1 MHKFSLLLLA
11 VISVSVV
18 DGAEAWKRD
27 SGLKAVNGDFTASFT
42 FRWNGFLPVKKPGE
56 WVNGMVA
63 CHRSGYYEGWRLLL
77 HHENEG
83 KPVFEIGRKEGSV
96 GLESGEGLS
105 TGVWHRVAVSWEHSA
120 ANPNVGTMR
129 LFTDGVLT
137 AQSPADR
144 PRPMVDASPIMLG
157 YVDFGVGALDYEV
170 ADCAIVP
177 KVLSEKEVAAQYRAD
192 PKVAADD
199 PLASRTMMKKV
210 VDRSFAALKLA
221 DERVRTLSKGLP
233 AAIGKGMRENRRV
246 AKTDEL
252 WLRDG
257 ETRVIEDIEFHGE
270 ELRIDRKD
278 FSPVR
283 EKSVRNRFPAAVRD
297 RVICARADGLDPF
310 VPFGVGVTDRRAFLV
325 YADGMRPL
333 PRAAWPEKECANAE
347 MKDGELRFAVSDAP
361 VLPSGSKALV
371 YGYWKYFWADAALP
385 VEVLDD
391 GVMRPLQGHQYG
403 YCDKPRLSVM
413 GVPEVMDKPGEWC
426 VLDGMLY
433 LLPPEKDFKFVTI
446 PKFKGP
452 FLRIRGKHGRIV
464 LRNVIFTGS
473 LACALDVSDC
483 EDVLLEN
490 VAFRNNCGDDA
501 RIARCGKVRVNRSTF
516 KNTGLTQLWLDT
528 GDRVKL
534 KKGDFLIRDCGFSRS
549 GMLQRTY
556 TPGILINGC
565 GAIVSK
571 CRFFDSP
578 SSAIRIEGNDH
589 AVLDCKFV
597 RNVLESDDQ
606 GAIDIWGDPTYRGMV
621 FARNVFRDVGGNGNH
636 DCGRNAIRFD
646 DFISGMAV
654 ISNTF
659 VNASQGN
666 FGAVNI
672 HGGHYNL
679 ITGNEFRDCSRGI
692 GGFGWGDKRMAERL
706 AEDEIRGKTKL
717 LENNSAYP
725 EAYPD
730 ITRIGKDDFAQ
741 IIYGNIFEN
750 CCERIRGQCINSLMF
765 DNK

>member
-56 WVNGMVA
+56 WVNGMIA
-63 CHRSGYYEGWRLLL
+63 CHRPGYYEGWRLLL

-129 LFTDGVLT
+129 LFADGILV
-137 AQSPADR
+137 AQSSADR

-199 PLASRTMMKKV
+199 PLASRTMMRKV

-283 EKSVRNRFPAAVRD
+283 EESVRNRFPAAVRD

-452 FLRIRGKHGRIV
+452 FLRIRGMHGRIV

-501 RIARCGKVRVNRSTF
+501 RIARCGKVRVYLSTF

-621 FARNVFRDVGGNGNH
+621 FARNVFRDVGG
-636 DCGRNAIRFD
+636 
-646 DFISGMAV
+646 
-654 ISNTF
+654 
-659 VNASQGN
+659 
-666 FGAVNI
+666 
-672 HGGHYNL
+672 
-679 ITGNEFRDCSRGI
+679 
-692 GGFGWGDKRMAERL
+692 
-706 AEDEIRGKTKL
+706 
-717 LENNSAYP
+717 
-725 EAYPD
+725 
-730 ITRIGKDDFAQ
+730 
-741 IIYGNIFEN
+741 
-750 CCERIRGQCINSLMF
+750 
-765 DNK
+765 

>member
-83 KPVFEIGRKEGSV
+83 KPVFEIGRKEGAV
-96 GLESGEGLS
+96 GLESGEGLA

-120 ANPNVGTMR
+120 TNANVGTMR
-129 LFTDGVLT
+129 MFADGILV
-137 AQSPADR
+137 AQSSADR

-199 PLASRTMMKKV
+199 PLASRTMMRKV

-278 FSPVR
+278 FSPVH
-283 EKSVRNRFPAAVRD
+283 EESVRNRFPAAVRD

-333 PRAAWPEKECANAE
+333 PRA
-347 MKDGELRFAVSDAP
+347 G
-361 VLPSGSKALV
+361 
-371 YGYWKYFWADAALP
+371 
-385 VEVLDD
+385 
-391 GVMRPLQGHQYG
+391 
-403 YCDKPRLSVM
+403 
-413 GVPEVMDKPGEWC
+413 
-426 VLDGMLY
+426 
-433 LLPPEKDFKFVTI
+433 
-446 PKFKGP
+446 
-452 FLRIRGKHGRIV
+452 
-464 LRNVIFTGS
+464 
-473 LACALDVSDC
+473 
-483 EDVLLEN
+483 
-490 VAFRNNCGDDA
+490 
-501 RIARCGKVRVNRSTF
+501 
-516 KNTGLTQLWLDT
+516 
-528 GDRVKL
+528 
-534 KKGDFLIRDCGFSRS
+534 
-549 GMLQRTY
+549 
-556 TPGILINGC
+556 
-565 GAIVSK
+565 
-571 CRFFDSP
+571 
-578 SSAIRIEGNDH
+578 
-589 AVLDCKFV
+589 
-597 RNVLESDDQ
+597 
-606 GAIDIWGDPTYRGMV
+606 
-621 FARNVFRDVGGNGNH
+621 
-636 DCGRNAIRFD
+636 
-646 DFISGMAV
+646 
-654 ISNTF
+654 
-659 VNASQGN
+659 
-666 FGAVNI
+666 
-672 HGGHYNL
+672 
-679 ITGNEFRDCSRGI
+679 
-692 GGFGWGDKRMAERL
+692 
-706 AEDEIRGKTKL
+706 
-717 LENNSAYP
+717 
-725 EAYPD
+725 
-730 ITRIGKDDFAQ
+730 
-741 IIYGNIFEN
+741 
-750 CCERIRGQCINSLMF
+750 
-765 DNK
+765 

>member
-27 SGLKAVNGDFTASFT
+27 SGLKAVDGDFTASFT

-63 CHRSGYYEGWRLLL
+63 CHRSGYYEGWRLFL

-83 KPVFEIGRKEGSV
+83 KPVFEIGRKEGAV

-105 TGVWHRVAVSWEHSA
+105 TGVWHRVAVSWEHSS
-120 ANPNVGTMR
+120 ANPSVGTMR
-129 LFTDGVLT
+129 LFTDGVLA

-170 ADCAIVP
+170 ADSSIVP
-177 KVLSEKEVAAQYRAD
+177 KALSATEIAAQYRAD
-192 PKVAADD
+192 PKVSADD

-210 VDRSFAALKLA
+210 VERSFAALKLA
-221 DERVRTLSKGLP
+221 DERARSLSDGLP
-233 AAIGKGMRENRRV
+233 AAIGKGTREDRYVLN
-246 AKTDEL
+246 TEEIQ
-252 WLRDG
+252 LRDG
-257 ETRVIEDIEFHGE
+257 ETKIVEYIDFHGE
-270 ELRIDRKD
+270 ELRIERKD

-283 EKSVRNRFPAAVRD
+283 EESVRKRFPAAVRD
-297 RVICARADGLDPF
+297 RVICAKADGLDPF
-310 VPFGVGVTDRRAFLV
+310 VPFGVGVSDRRAFLV

-333 PRAAWPEKECANAE
+333 PRSAWPEKECANAE
-347 MKDGELRFAVSDAP
+347 MKDGKFRFSASDAP

-385 VEVLDD
+385 AEVLDD
-391 GVMRPLQGHQYG
+391 GTMRPLASHSYG
-403 YCDKPRLSVM
+403 FSDKPRLTVM
-413 GVPEVMDKPGEWC
+413 GVPEVTDKPGEWC
-426 VLDGMLY
+426 VLDGVLY
-433 LLPPEKDFKFVTI
+433 LLPPEEDFEFVTI

-452 FLRIRGKHGRIV
+452 FLRIHGKRGRIV
-464 LRNVIFTGS
+464 LRNVTFTGS
-473 LACALDVSDC
+473 LANALDIFDC

-490 VAFRNNCGDDA
+490 VSFRNNCGDDA
-501 RIARCGKVRVNRSTF
+501 KISRCGKVRVYRSTF
-516 KNTGLTQLWLDT
+516 ENTGLTQLSIST

-534 KKGDFLIRDCGFSRS
+534 QKGDFLVRACSFSRS

-589 AVLDCKFV
+589 SVLDCKFV

-606 GAIDIWGDPTYRGMV
+606 GAIDSWGDPTYRGMV

-659 VNASQGN
+659 INASQGN
-666 FGAVNI
+666 FGAVNV

-679 ITGNEFRDCSRGI
+679 ITGNEFRNCSRGV

-706 AEDEIRGKTKL
+706 ATDEIRGKTKI
-717 LENNSAYP
+717 LENNSVYP
-725 EAYPD
+725 KAYPD
-730 ITRIGKDDFAQ
+730 ITRIGKDDSAQ
-741 IIYGNIFEN
+741 IIFGNVFEN
-750 CCERIRGQCINSLMF
+750 CRERIRGQSLNSLMF
-765 DNK
+765 DNR